1 MDEDS
6 MKRKRVLAIGLDCAP
21 PELLFDQFAEELPNI
36 KRMLDNGVHAKME
49 SSHPPITIPAW
60 MVMTTG
66 KNAGK
71 LGVYGFRHRK
81 PGTYND
87 IWLANS
93 HSIKEKT
100 VWDILGE
107 RERKVVVVG
116 VPPAY
121 PPRFVNGSLISCF
134 MTPGADKDYA
144 YPRAL
149 KNEVEGLVGEYLFD
163 AVFRTEEKDKLLK
176 QLYKMTEQHFVV
188 LRYLAK
194 TKPWHFFM
202 FVEIGLDRV
211 HHAFWKFFD
220 KKHHLYKPSNKY
232 ENTMLHYYKF
242 IDNEIGKLLKLVGE
256 DTIVITVSDHGAKR
270 MKGAFCINQWLIEE
284 GYLKLKKMPT
294 SGTWLADAEVNWSK
308 TQAWGWGG
316 YHARIFFNIKG
327 REPQGVI
334 EPKNYESFRDQII
347 HDIKAVRGPKGEKWH
362 TKVYTPEEIY
372 PTAIGDYPDLTVY
385 LDDLSWRSAGTLS
398 HNSYYLPEN
407 DKGPDDAVH
416 SHYGVFLYYDPKRKM
431 GGKKLGDV
439 SLLDF
444 APTVLK
450 VMGVPIP
457 DDMEGKI
464 VEEVI

>member
-1 MDEDS
+1 
-6 MKRKRVLAIGLDCAP
+6 MKRKRVLVIGLDCAP

-36 KRMLDNGVHAKME
+36 RGMLDDGVHARME

-60 MVMTTG
+60 MVMATG

-100 VWDILGE
+100 VWDILGAHE
-107 RERKVVVVG
+107 KKVVIVG

-121 PPRFVNGSLISCF
+121 PPKFVNGSLISCF
-134 MTPGADKDYA
+134 MTPGADKDYT

-149 KNEVEGLVGEYLFD
+149 KHEVEGLVGEYLFD
-163 AVFRTEEKDKLLK
+163 TVFRTEEKDKLLK
-176 QLYKMTEQHFVV
+176 QLYKMTEQHFTV

-211 HHAFWKFFD
+211 HHSFWKFFD
-220 KKHHLYKPSNKY
+220 KKHHLYKPNNKY
-232 ENTMLHYYKF
+232 ENTMLDYYKF
-242 IDNEIGKLLKLVGE
+242 IDNEIGKLLKLAGE
-256 DTIVITVSDHGAKR
+256 DTVVITVSDHGAKR
-270 MKGAFCINQWLIEE
+270 MKGAFCINQWLIEK
-284 GYLKLKKMPT
+284 GYLKLKKMPP
-294 SGTWLADAEVNWSK
+294 SGTSLTDAKVNWSK

-316 YHARIFFNIKG
+316 YHARMFFNVKG

-334 EPKNYESFRDQII
+334 EPKNYESFRDQIT
-347 HDIKAVRGPKGEKWH
+347 HDLKAVRGPKGEKWD

-372 PTAIGDYPDLTVY
+372 PNAIGDYPDLTVY
-385 LDDLSWRSAGTLS
+385 FDDLSWRSAGTLGY
-398 HNSYYLPEN
+398 NSYYLSEN

-457 DDMEGKI
+457 DDMKGKI
-464 VEEVI
+464 IGEVI